1 MKKFGL
7 IGIYVAAATA
17 VTCFAAGVT
26 GVCPFL
32 HRLLGL

>member
-1 MKKFGL
+1 MRKLGL

-17 VTCFAAGVT
+17 VTILAAAVT